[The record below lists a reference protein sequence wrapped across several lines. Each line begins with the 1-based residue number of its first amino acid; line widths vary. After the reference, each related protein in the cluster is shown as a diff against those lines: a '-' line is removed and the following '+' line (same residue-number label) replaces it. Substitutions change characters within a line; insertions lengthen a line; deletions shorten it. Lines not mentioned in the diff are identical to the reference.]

1 MKEELKLIKRGSD
14 EILTEEDLQKKFES
28 GRQLIVK
35 AGFDP
40 TAPDLHFG
48 HTVLLNKL
56 RHFQDLGHKVI
67 FLIGDFTGRI
77 GDPSGT
83 NKTRPIL
90 NSEDL
95 VKNAK
100 TYEKQVFKI
109 LKKELTEVK
118 FNSEW
123 CDDLGANGLIQ
134 LASKYNV
141 ARMLER
147 DDFNKRFTSNKSI
160 AIHEFLYPLVQGY
173 DSVALKADVE
183 CGGTDQKFNLLV
195 GRELQRDYDQEPQVV
210 ITVPILEGL
219 DGANKMS
226 KSLDNYIA
234 IDEEPN
240 EMFGKIMSI
249 SDELMW
255 RWFDLL
261 SFIPEDD
268 ISSLK
273 DEMKNGKNP
282 RDIKFILAEELVDRF
297 HKQGDGEKCREI
309 FLNRFQK
316 GNIPDEIESK
326 TIDIEED
333 SILLVNL
340 LKESGMI
347 DSVSEGNRLIQ
358 QGGIKINSEKVSDS
372 KFEIDKGT
380 ENIYPSWKKKVS
392 KNQGMNKIFFV
403 SCLLIILTG
412 CVQDSPN
419 IKQIENLQFFID
431 NKSDNRVTE
440 IESGLQYLVLE
451 EGNPEGISPNS
462 DQIISAHFHGTL
474 TNGEVFWSSLDSEPL
489 TIELSKLIIGCQ
501 KIISLMK
508 EGDKWRAFIDPTMAY
523 GEEGRPGI
531 PSNSILIFDIELIA
545 VN

>member
-1 MKEELKLIKRGSD
+1 MKEALKLIKRGSD
-14 EILTEEDLQKKFES
+14 EILTESDLKKKLES
-28 GRQLIVK
+28 GKQLVVK

-40 TAPDLHFG
+40 TAPDLHLG

-83 NKTRPIL
+83 NKTRPTL
-90 NSEDL
+90 DAKDL
-95 VKNAK
+95 VQNAK

-109 LKKELTEVK
+109 LKKDLTDVR

-123 CDDLGANGLIQ
+123 CEKLGADGLIE

-147 DDFNKRFTSNKSI
+147 DDFNKRFSSNKSI

-173 DSVALKADVE
+173 DSVALEADVE

-219 DGANKMS
+219 DGVKKMS

-234 IDEEPN
+234 IDEEPD

-255 RWFDLL
+255 RWFELL
-261 SFIPEDD
+261 SFMPEED
-268 ISSLK
+268 IAKLK
-273 DEMKNGKNP
+273 DEMKKGKNP

-297 HKQGDGEKCREI
+297 HKEGEGKKSKKI

-316 GNIPDEIESK
+316 GNIPDEIESVK
-326 TIDIEED
+326 VDIKND
-333 SILLVNL
+333 SVLLVNL
-340 LKESGMI
+340 LKDINMI
-347 DSVSEGNRLIQ
+347 SSISEGNRLIT
-358 QGGIKINSEKVSDS
+358 QGGIKINSEKVEDP
-372 KFEIDKGT
+372 KLE
-380 ENIYPSWKKKVS
+380 VS
-392 KNQGMNKIFFV
+392 KGSEGIYQVGKRKF
-403 SCLLIILTG
+403 LKIIL
-412 CVQDSPN
+412 
-419 IKQIENLQFFID
+419 
-431 NKSDNRVTE
+431 
-440 IESGLQYLVLE
+440 
-451 EGNPEGISPNS
+451 
-462 DQIISAHFHGTL
+462 
-474 TNGEVFWSSLDSEPL
+474 
-489 TIELSKLIIGCQ
+489 
-501 KIISLMK
+501 
-508 EGDKWRAFIDPTMAY
+508 
-523 GEEGRPGI
+523 
-531 PSNSILIFDIELIA
+531 
-545 VN
+545 